1 MRCSSVISREA
12 LALPLA
18 NTDTLVLVPD
28 AVANRSPL
36 CTQTD
41 AECTETL
48 QPQTQQHR
56 PTSSRRRKG
65 RRYVEI
71 RNTSIMTGILC
82 VLLVV
87 ALSMCE

>member
-1 MRCSSVISREA
+1 M
-12 LALPLA
+12 PLA
-18 NTDTLVLVPD
+18 DTDTLVLVPD

-41 AECTETL
+41 AECTEPSET
-48 QPQTQQHR
+48 QTQRQR
-56 PTSSRRRKG
+56 PTSHRRRKG

-87 ALSMCE
+87 ALSMCEYLVLD